1 MPGTMNKFDA
11 VVHIRITDGNEV
23 VTLGNCQSERY
34 VDASL
39 VTISGATK
47 R

>member
-1 MPGTMNKFDA
+1 MLGTRNKFD
-11 VVHIRITDGNEV
+11 VVVRIRIADGNEM

-34 VDASL
+34 MDAPL
-39 VTISGATK
+39 VTISGATE